1 MKKKTTT
8 YSDKGYPLQV
18 GRTYKVQEVGYWL
31 KDYYETVSLVKLNR
45 YGQAHLLV
53 STNSHLVGFQTVVV
67 QSDSLTWV
75 EA

>member
-8 YSDKGYPLQV
+8 YSDKGYRLQV

-31 KDYYETVSLVKLNR
+31 PDYYETVSLVKLNR
-45 YGQAHLLV
+45 KGQAHLLV
-53 STNSHLVGFQTVVV
+53 SSNSQLIGYQTVVV
-67 QSDSLTWV
+67 QADTLTWV